1 MLNEHKL
8 TIIGLDG
15 AAYPVVGNWIKK
27 GYLPNLGR
35 IAGEG
40 IFTTLNS
47 SFLPI
52 TPIAWTSITTGK
64 NPGKHGI
71 FDWSIR
77 SGRTH
82 DFDLITSRHC
92 RVPRLWRILNLYG
105 YTTGVFNVPITYP
118 PEEVDGYLI
127 SGFDTPDV
135 DSDFIRPSSL
145 RQEFTDRVP
154 DYRLFVE
161 EGFTKGQEE
170 RYARAL
176 MNQLQIK
183 SKAIDFLLD
192 RFDTDFSIFVVME
205 LDHLHHKL
213 WRLVEQDHPLAVE
226 VYRMADEIVGLILR
240 KREGQN
246 FMVVS
251 DHGAGSLE
259 GVVYVNRWLANEG
272 LMKIRDSL
280 LLRLKVLLGKTDLV
294 ARAYRILSRMGLG
307 GLKRFLSKE
316 TQEQL
321 ATSFISF
328 DDVVWTETK
337 AFAVGE
343 YGQIYVNRAEEYDG
357 GTVSRDEYGEVSGRI
372 IEGLRN
378 IRDDKGVPMV
388 DTIFRREDVY
398 VGPHAALA
406 PDLVF
411 SFKGYAYDSS
421 VRFGLGEK
429 KVFGAPEFEDS
440 GTHRRE
446 GIFLACGPSIVRQ
459 PDMMPLDILDITP
472 TVLHMYGCPVAEDM
486 DGRVASEVLQGDN
499 LPVEEIAYTDAYPL
513 EADRAVTSEKD
524 DAEVIRKLKSLGYMD

>member
-15 AAYPVVGNWIKK
+15 AAYPVVGDWIQK
-27 GYLPNLGR
+27 GYLPNLAR

-40 IFTTLNS
+40 VFTALNS

-92 RVPRLWRILNLYG
+92 MVPRLWRILNFYG

-118 PEEVDGYLI
+118 PEEVEGYLI
-127 SGFDTPDV
+127 SGFDTPGTE
-135 DSDFIRPSSL
+135 SDFMRPSSL
-145 RQEFTDRVP
+145 RQEFLNRVP
-154 DYRLFVE
+154 DYRLFIE

-170 RYARAL
+170 RYAREL
-176 MNQLQIK
+176 MKQLEIK
-183 SKAIDFLLD
+183 RMAIDFLLD
-192 RFDTDFSIFVVME
+192 HHDTDFSIFVVME

-226 VYRMADEIVGLILR
+226 VYRMADEIVGLITR

-272 LMKIRDSL
+272 FMKIRDTL
-280 LLRLKVLLGKTDLV
+280 LLRLKVLLGKTDIV
-294 ARAYRILSRMGLG
+294 AKTYRILSRMGLG

-316 TQEQL
+316 TQEKL

-328 DDVVWTETK
+328 DDVVWPETR

-343 YGQIYVNRAEEYDG
+343 YGQIYVNRAEDYDDG
-357 GTVSRDEYGEVSGRI
+357 LVTGDQYRGITGKI
-372 IEGLRN
+372 MEGLRD

-388 DTIFRREDVY
+388 DAIFRREDLY
-398 VGPHAALA
+398 VGPQAHLA
-406 PDLVF
+406 PDVVF

-421 VRFGLGEK
+421 VQFGLGEK

-459 PDMMPLDILDITP
+459 PDMTPLDILDVTP
-472 TVLHMYGCPVAEDM
+472 TVLHIYGCPVEEDM
-486 DGRVASEVLQGDN
+486 DGRVATEILKGEN
-499 LPVEEIAYTDAYPL
+499 LPAAEVAYTDAYPL
-513 EADRAVTSEKD
+513 EGGHGAADGKD
-524 DAEVIRKLKSLGYMD
+524 SAEVIRKLKSLGYMD